1 MTIVEIARLAGVST
15 SSVSNYF
22 NRPKRVGAA
31 TAARIRAA
39 VGRTGYAPGLHRP
52 GPKTGER
59 IGVRTGRILLLAA
72 GTPSPRA
79 FFDRPWGAPFLD
91 GVNAALRSRGL
102 ALQLAFAAAPGELP
116 DAVVRRE
123 CDGVLVFG
131 AFDDR
136 EAEAVL
142 GKRLAALPFVR
153 CSLDAGE
160 GEGPFPRIGCDN
172 RAAGILAAG
181 FLHRQGHRR
190 VAVFNPEG
198 GVAAYAERA
207 AAFRRAAR
215 FCRMEAV
222 EFSVPAARV
231 IPARFH
237 PARFRMLAEMYR
249 KSSAAPT
256 GIFFCSDDCM
266 AGVSRRLHGTP
277 KEIDLR
283 HAVGCG
289 GDERILAEF
298 EPRPA
303 TVGMPFEELGG
314 RAVELL
320 AARLRGEEPP
330 ASALRPL
337 RPVLLSG
344 RFGEPRRFRPL

>member
-1 MTIVEIARLAGVST
+1 MTIGEIARLAGVST

-39 VGRTGYAPGLHRP
+39 VGKTGYVPDTHRP

-59 IGVRTGRILLLAA
+59 IGVRSGRVLLLAA
-72 GTPSPRA
+72 GTSSPRA
-79 FFDRPWGAPFLD
+79 FFDRPWGTSFLE
-91 GVNAALRSRGL
+91 GVSDALRLRNL
-102 ALQLAFAAAPGELP
+102 ALQLAFAAVPGEFP
-116 DAVVRRE
+116 DVIARRD
-123 CDGVLVFG
+123 CDGVIVFG
-131 AFDDR
+131 AFD
-136 EAEAVL
+136 EPETEL
-142 GKRLAALPFVR
+142 ILEKQLASLPTVR
-153 CSLDAGE
+153 CTLGAGE
-160 GEGPFPRIGCDN
+160 GSDWRIGCDN

-181 FLHRQGHRR
+181 FLRRQGHRR

-215 FCRMEAV
+215 IYRMEV
-222 EFSVPAARV
+222 TEFSVPAARL

-237 PARFRMLAEMYR
+237 PARFRTLAEAYR
-249 KSSAAPT
+249 KSPATPT
-256 GIFFCSDDCM
+256 GLFFCSDDCM
-266 AGVSRRLHGTP
+266 AGVCRRLRGTA

-303 TVGMPFEELGG
+303 SVALPFEELG
-314 RAVELL
+314 RQAVELL
-320 AARLRGEEPP
+320 AARLRGEEPSK
-330 ASALRPL
+330 ARLLRPA
-337 RPVLLSG
+337 LLSG
-344 RFGEPRRFRPL
+344 RFGEPRRIRPS

>member
-22 NRPKRVGAA
+22 NRPERVGAA

-39 VGRTGYAPGLHRP
+39 VGKTGYVPDVHRP

-59 IGVRTGRILLLAA
+59 VGVRTGRILLLAA
-72 GTPSPRA
+72 GTASPRA
-79 FFDRPWGAPFLD
+79 FFDRPWGTPFLD
-91 GVNAALRSRGL
+91 GVNAALRLRGL

-123 CDGVLVFG
+123 CDGVIAFG
-131 AFDDR
+131 AFADT
-136 EAEAVL
+136 ESEL
-142 GKRLAALPFVR
+142 IIEETLALLPSIR
-153 CSLDAGE
+153 CTLDAGE
-160 GEGPFPRIGCDN
+160 GEGGAWRIGCDN

-181 FLHRQGHRR
+181 FLRRQGHRR
-190 VAVFNPEG
+190 VAVFNSEG

-215 FCRMEAV
+215 IYRMEAT
-222 EFSVPAARV
+222 EFSIPATRL

-237 PARFRMLAEMYR
+237 PARFRMLAEAYR

-256 GIFFCSDDCM
+256 GVFFCSDDCM
-266 AGVSRRLHGTP
+266 AGVFRRLRGTAG
-277 KEIDLR
+277 EIDLR

-298 EPRPA
+298 DLRPA
-303 TVGMPFEELGG
+303 SVALPFEELGR

-320 AARLRGEEPP
+320 AARLRGDVPP
-330 ASALRPL
+330 QPGFRPL
-337 RPVLLSG
+337 RPVLLAG
-344 RFGEPRRFRPL
+344 HYGEPRRFRPL